1 MEKWSSKSASAS
13 EKNSQLIGELFNIG
27 KRRIYQYPPARDAS
41 LALSPLQFAAGDNI
55 PRCLFKAE
63 IHAASVHLSK
73 WMLVRFAL
81 VPS

>member
-1 MEKWSSKSASAS
+1 MEKWSSKSASVS

-41 LALSPLQFAAGDNI
+41 LALAPLQFAAADNV
-55 PRCLFKAE
+55 PRCQAE